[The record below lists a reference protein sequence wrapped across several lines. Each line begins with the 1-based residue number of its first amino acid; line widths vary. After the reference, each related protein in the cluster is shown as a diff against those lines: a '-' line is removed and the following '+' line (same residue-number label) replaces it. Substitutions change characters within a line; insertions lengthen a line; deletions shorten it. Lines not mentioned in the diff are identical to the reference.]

1 MDLPGGNVTCT
12 FYRPAD
18 FDRRKK
24 YPLVIG
30 DTMITDAIYGEPFM
44 TGMAACG
51 AIVAVVERPWWTVG
65 IEQWAQNVPGLY
77 EQLKR
82 DPTVD
87 TRRVYLFAASA
98 ETHYLSQ
105 MLQTNLAPWRG
116 LILLNP
122 STLPSFSKISP
133 WQVRP
138 QMLLDAGGEEHEEDR
153 FKKYQQDALASGVVA
168 EFYTHPGETHRTV
181 GVDAKLQRSRELMRF
196 IFEE

>member
-1 MDLPGGNVTCT
+1 
-12 FYRPAD
+12 
-18 FDRRKK
+18 
-24 YPLVIG
+24 
-30 DTMITDAIYGEPFM
+30 MITDAIYGEPFM

-77 EQLKR
+77 EQLRR

-138 QMLLDAGGEEHEEDR
+138 KMLLDAGGEDGAEHLGAGEDAPYR
-153 FKKYQQDALASGVVA
+153 RAGLLRRRDG
-168 EFYTHPGETHRTV
+168 
-181 GVDAKLQRSRELMRF
+181 
-196 IFEE
+196 